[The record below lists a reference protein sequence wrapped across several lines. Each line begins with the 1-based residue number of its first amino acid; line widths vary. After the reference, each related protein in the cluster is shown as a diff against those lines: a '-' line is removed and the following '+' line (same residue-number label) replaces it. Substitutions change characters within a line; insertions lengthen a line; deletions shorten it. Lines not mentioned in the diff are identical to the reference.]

1 MPLLSVRPLSLI
13 LAAALALAAA
23 GCDRAD
29 RRPDAPAVAYTLLD
43 GAKVLSQE
51 QWRGKVVLVNFW
63 ATTCAV
69 CVKEM
74 PALIATHQKY
84 RGVRFDTVAVA
95 MKHDPPASVVRFAQT
110 RGLPFGVAI
119 DHTGEIAR
127 AFGNV
132 HITPTTY
139 LIDKRG
145 RIVKRFR
152 GEPDLA
158 ELHRLIEALV
168 AEA

>member
-1 MPLLSVRPLSLI
+1 MAAI
-13 LAAALALAAA
+13 LTAVLALGVA
-23 GCDRAD
+23 GCDRAE
-29 RRPDAPAVAYTLLD
+29 RRPDAPDVSYTLLD
-43 GAKVLSQE
+43 GAKVQSE
-51 QWRGKVVLVNFW
+51 DHWRGKVMLVNFW

-74 PALIATHQKY
+74 PSLVATHQKY
-84 RGVRFDTVAVA
+84 RGPAFDTVAVA

-119 DHTGEIAR
+119 DNTGEVAR

-158 ELHRLIEALV
+158 ELHRLIEALI

>member
-1 MPLLSVRPLSLI
+1 MLI
-13 LAAALALAAA
+13 LAAALAFAVA

-29 RRPDAPAVAYTLLD
+29 RRPDAPEVAYTLLD
-43 GAKVLSQE
+43 GAKVRSTE

-74 PALIATHQKY
+74 PALVATHQKY
-84 RGVRFDTVAVA
+84 RGATFDTVAVA
-95 MKHDPPASVVRFAQT
+95 MKHDPPASVVRFAHS
-110 RGLPFGVAI
+110 RALPFGVAI
-119 DHTGEIAR
+119 DNTGEIAR

-168 AEA
+168 AET